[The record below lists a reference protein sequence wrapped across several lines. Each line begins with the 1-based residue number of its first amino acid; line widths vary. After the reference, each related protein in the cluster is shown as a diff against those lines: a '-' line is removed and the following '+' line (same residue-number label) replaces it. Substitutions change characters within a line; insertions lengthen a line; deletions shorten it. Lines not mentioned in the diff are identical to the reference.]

1 MKKVLAVVALAVV
14 AVGALSMKAPER
26 QPQPTKMEQAI
37 DARLHELL
45 TRMNA
50 RHAAQ

>member
-26 QPQPTKMEQAI
+26 PQPRMEQVI

-45 TRMNA
+45 TQLNA
-50 RHAAQ
+50 RHAGR